1 MHTDAITLQD
11 LDALASM
18 LAAAAAREPVEG
30 LAALAWCLVNRI
42 ERAPS
47 REAAVR
53 EFSQTLR
60 RPAGDDVAAARDS
73 QGTASRVRAMAY
85 LGLALC
91 GDLPDPTGGSTRF
104 HRHDDWPAW
113 ARDREPQAL
122 VGSYFFYVEPGTGAF
137 GTAP

>member
-1 MHTDAITLQD
+1 MTLQD

-18 LAAAAAREPVEG
+18 LAAATAREPAEG

-42 ERAPS
+42 ERAPM

-53 EFSQTLR
+53 EFSQLLR
-60 RPAGDDVAAARDS
+60 RPARGDAAARDC
-73 QGTASRVRAMAY
+73 QGAAAQVRALAY

>member
-18 LAAAAAREPVEG
+18 LAAAADREPAEG
-30 LAALAWCLVNRI
+30 LAALAWCLVNRV
-42 ERAPS
+42 ERAPT

-53 EFSQTLR
+53 EFSRLLR
-60 RPAGDDVAAARDS
+60 RPAGNDAAARA
-73 QGTASRVRAMAY
+73 GEGAAAHVRALAY

-122 VGSYFFYVEPGTGAF
+122 VGSYFFYAEPGTRAF